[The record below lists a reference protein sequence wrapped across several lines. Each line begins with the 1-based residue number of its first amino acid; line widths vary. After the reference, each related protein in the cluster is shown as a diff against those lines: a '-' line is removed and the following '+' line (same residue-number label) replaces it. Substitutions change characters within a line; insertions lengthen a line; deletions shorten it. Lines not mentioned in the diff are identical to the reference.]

1 MAPHKGQAKPGKA
14 SSGHVKKPSTVVT
27 QGRTIV
33 QPAIP
38 LPMISKQH
46 TKSSAK
52 HNSTTSTVS
61 TPSSTNG
68 FPASSLEAAL
78 AGHGD
83 NITVPVPVTVPVQD
97 CAKALHQSAK
107 ATGGSNVEKPENATN
122 VSNTSNAPNGTSNG
136 CNDKSSYDAAPVN
149 GVNGTRTTIRQ
160 PSIPPVAPVVTS
172 LGSGSGFGSGTGTG
186 TGSDSGSA
194 PASVSASVNDTCEDL
209 HLTGSRDAVQHI
221 LQPQPQPQP
230 NPSSPTLLSDQQH
243 APFPHPQLSTH
254 PLQYQIST
262 DEIPDGAS
270 IRDPPRPS
278 HYQHQHQH
286 QHPAQ
291 HHPHVSNGGGV
302 VFGGFADSHTPSP
315 VPPPG
320 GFGPPPHPTPNMAVN
335 GENGIH
341 PRPNGHH
348 HAHSGNGFPGPI
360 NTQFRPDVMPLST
373 VDTYGQVSAP
383 VAHTPFD
390 PFSPGVGRYGLET
403 PHSFHGS
410 HASGELNGLEN
421 GTVPPYHPSGLPYAG
436 HHEHPVGHPHPSP
449 HFPLFMPPGPFARYP
464 NAGDD
469 DLRDSIAYFQDQFDN
484 KELTDCV
491 LELVSTKRLHH
502 PVKIIGHKLV
512 FARSPALRQHI
523 MAARATDLG
532 SHTITVE
539 SDDQYLRSDAWWNA
553 VRRLYLFPLLTPAMI
568 AGGAYNLHLADDKA
582 DRFAFCLG
590 YAAAGHLL
598 HMHDVFLRGL
608 RMAADFLTW
617 NTVEEALAFV
627 FEGAIQRHEKYDDDQ
642 DAELDYVYGP
652 DVGFLRDAVR
662 DFIVNAF
669 PAGFEFDPSVH
680 DSPKL
685 ARIPLAAG
693 VTPSPTNSTPTI
705 ARGTNMRSP
714 MKSQRLTSIKFG
726 DLPAAYPD
734 DASAPPRDLDHS
746 SPILSR
752 ILLNLPFNELCRVLT
767 SQNDGIPGM
776 HTAQIRYHAI
786 DDVIAEREARRM
798 RAVEAVRAGAVP
810 DSEDIQQR
818 LSAQR
823 RHAIVEPW
831 DVLNWEEAVIQP
843 RGAELP
849 RMIRTWVPQ
858 FTVTSDMP
866 QQQLNSKKYEV
877 QNSMV

>member
-14 SSGHVKKPSTVVT
+14 SSGHVKKPSTAVT

-38 LPMISKQH
+38 LPMIPKQH
-46 TKSSAK
+46 TKSAK
-52 HNSTTSTVS
+52 QRTS

-83 NITVPVPVTVPVQD
+83 NTTVPVSASVPVPGG
-97 CAKALHQSAK
+97 AKALQQPAK
-107 ATGGSNVEKPENATN
+107 ASGGSNVEKPENATDTTN
-122 VSNTSNAPNGTSNG
+122 GTPNGRNYQNFYATAPV
-136 CNDKSSYDAAPVN
+136 AAPVN
-149 GVNGTRTTIRQ
+149 GANGTNGDIQET
-160 PSIPPVAPVVTS
+160 SIPSAAHAVPILGSGPGPGPGSRT
-172 LGSGSGFGSGTGTG
+172 GSGSGS
-186 TGSDSGSA
+186 SSV
-194 PASVSASVNDTCEDL
+194 SVSASVSALANDTSE
-209 HLTGSRDAVQHI
+209 GARDAVQHI
-221 LQPQPQPQP
+221 FQPQPQP
-230 NPSSPTLLSDQQH
+230 NPSSPTLLSNQQQP
-243 APFPHPQLSTH
+243 PFRHHHLPTH
-254 PLQYQIST
+254 PLQHQVST
-262 DEIPDGAS
+262 DEIPDPAS
-270 IRDPPRPS
+270 VRSPPRLN
-278 HYQHQHQH
+278 HHQHQH
-286 QHPAQ
+286 QAQ
-291 HHPHVSNGGGV
+291 HRSHVSNGGGV
-302 VFGGFADSHTPSP
+302 VFGGFAGSHTPSP
-315 VPPPG
+315 VPPPS
-320 GFGPPPHPTPNMAVN
+320 GFVPPPHPPPTMPVN

-348 HAHSGNGFPGPI
+348 HAHSGSGFPGPI
-360 NTQFRPDVMPLST
+360 NTRFRPDAMPLST
-373 VDTYGQVSAP
+373 IDTYGQVPAP
-383 VAHTPFD
+383 VAHAPFD

-410 HASGELNGLEN
+410 HASGELNGIEN
-421 GTVPPYHPSGLPYAG
+421 GVVPPYPPNGLPYAGHG
-436 HHEHPVGHPHPSP
+436 HHEHPVGHPHPGP

-491 LELVSTKRLHH
+491 LELISTKRLHH
-502 PVKIIGHKLV
+502 PVKITGHKLV

-539 SDDQYLRSDAWWNA
+539 SDDRYLRSDAWWNA

-568 AGGAYNLHLADDKA
+568 TGRSYDLRLADDKA
-582 DRFAFCLG
+582 DRFEFCLG

-608 RMAADFLTW
+608 RMAADFLNW

-652 DVGFLRDAVR
+652 DVGFLRDTIR

-669 PAGFEFDPSVH
+669 PADFEFDPSVY
-680 DSPKL
+680 DPPKL
-685 ARIPLAAG
+685 ARIPPAAG
-693 VTPSPTNSTPTI
+693 VTPSPTNSAPTI
-705 ARGTNMRSP
+705 ARGTSMRSP
-714 MKSQRLTSIKFG
+714 TKSQRLTSIKFG

-734 DASAPPRDLDHS
+734 DATTTPRDLDNS
-746 SPILSR
+746 SPVLSR
-752 ILLNLPFNELCRVLT
+752 VLLNLPFNELCRVLT

-786 DDVIAEREARRM
+786 ADVIAEREARRS
-798 RAVEAVRAGAVP
+798 RAVEAVRAGVVP
-810 DSEDIQQR
+810 NSEDIQQR

-823 RHAIVEPW
+823 RYAIVEPW

-858 FTVTSDMP
+858 FAVTSDVPQHQLKP
-866 QQQLNSKKYEV
+866 QQYEV
-877 QNSMV
+877 RNSMV